1 MLCCLY
7 TLWSLGK
14 DGALDIPPRPTMAT
28 LLPFVTF
35 ALYRGEYVV
44 IPAQSIGAASWVG
57 ISSGILNLFDS
68 QRCITHTFLT
78 THGKV
83 FVTSNVAGVTTLGGA
98 PVHWPWSSVGVN
110 LECVSNLY
118 YVLEMKM

>member
-1 MLCCLY
+1 
-7 TLWSLGK
+7 
-14 DGALDIPPRPTMAT
+14 MAT

-68 QRCITHTFLT
+68 QRRITHTFLT

-98 PVHWPWSSVGVN
+98 PVNWPWSSVGVN
-110 LECVSNLY
+110 LRMC
-118 YVLEMKM
+118 